1 MSITTMTNQEKA
13 TQNPAATEAPV
24 KTEVAHWLN
33 KKDENTFK
41 IKQALTFLHFI
52 SLLGTAI
59 VYMAHAERYQARAVI
74 LSFGTFVLAF
84 CIPPIGMIDK
94 ADAPDATRK
103 ALGWMPERGDLNEL
117 VEEESGAGK
126 KKGKGNNKKKK
137 GGKKND

>member
-1 MSITTMTNQEKA
+1 
-13 TQNPAATEAPV
+13 
-24 KTEVAHWLN
+24 
-33 KKDENTFK
+33 
-41 IKQALTFLHFI
+41 
-52 SLLGTAI
+52 
-59 VYMAHAERYQARAVI
+59 MAHAERYQARAVI

-103 ALGWMPERGDLNEL
+103 ALGWMPERGDLDELKNEL

>member
-1 MSITTMTNQEKA
+1 
-13 TQNPAATEAPV
+13 
-24 KTEVAHWLN
+24 
-33 KKDENTFK
+33 
-41 IKQALTFLHFI
+41 
-52 SLLGTAI
+52 
-59 VYMAHAERYQARAVI
+59 MAHAERYQARAVI

-103 ALGWMPERGDLNEL
+103 ALGWMPERGDLDELKKEL

-126 KKGKGNNKKKK
+126 KKGNNKKKK